1 MVMPKLDGFKSPFFF
16 FSNDQ
21 NTVIQFVSPS
31 IKDVLGYSP
40 ASVIGRC
47 YTDFLDEQHHLNKE
61 IELLQQRRFNGDA
74 THLSICVAIDAS
86 GSQRVIKFQTYGEL
100 SEDGQVIAHHGLAQD
115 ISEAYRIGGEVSQR
129 FKQLSEMEAL
139 LSERE
144 KTVLRM
150 VLCGRLNKS
159 IAREL
164 SVSQRAI
171 EMARSRIMK
180 KFNAETAAELV
191 GMAAELDTLRKVY
204 FNQFLHAS

>member
-1 MVMPKLDGFKSPFFF
+1 MVMPQLEGFKSPFFF

-21 NTVIQFVSPS
+21 NTVIQFVSRS

-40 ASVIGRC
+40 ESVVGRR
-47 YTDFLDEQHHLNKE
+47 YTEFLDQRHHLNR
-61 IELLQQRRFNGDA
+61 ELEKLQERRFNGDSA
-74 THLSICVAIDAS
+74 HLSLCVAIDAS
-86 GSQRVIKFQTYGEL
+86 GAQRVLKFQTYGEVNG
-100 SEDGQVIAHHGLAQD
+100 EGQVVANHGLAQD
-115 ISEAYRIGGEVSQR
+115 ISEAYRIGGAVCQR
-129 FKQLSEMEAL
+129 FEQLSDLEAM
-139 LSERE
+139 LSDRE
-144 KTVLRM
+144 KTVLQM

-164 SVSQRAI
+164 SISQRAV

-204 FNQFLHAS
+204 LGQFLNAS